1 MKYSLPTTFTIT
13 DLTNVLSKKSK
24 LTAAGGDGV
33 KYDMI
38 KALSLQS
45 LENFLIAMN
54 KCWHKN
60 EILSSWRRIKIIQIL
75 E

>member
-1 MKYSLPTTFTIT
+1 MKYSLPMTFTIT

-45 LENFLIAMN
+45 LEKFSH
-54 KCWHKN
+54 CN
-60 EILSSWRRIKIIQIL
+60 EQVLA
-75 E
+75 